1 MLSPQESKIQLEL
14 KIEPFEDKY
23 LINDCNNIDKE
34 TIKAEKQ
41 VKFTIEGKTND
52 KDALIKYNFQNK
64 ILFNVEEALSARNN
78 NKKKIIQLGRKRKDD
93 KTKGEHNKF
102 SDDNIRRK
110 CKHLILDSFVE
121 FINAKIKT
129 MYNGNIGKSIFKKEF
144 LTLNK
149 DQKFDSSI
157 ENNKNF
163 LNKTLG
169 DIYSDTISKR
179 FTNYLPQHNKNLIQN
194 LINEEDENKKNYF
207 KQIFDLT
214 FLQCLEHFNGANINE
229 LLEGMKCF
237 KDIQEKFNDDKEY
250 KDVLFHYIIN
260 FKEIINSKKSRKPRI
275 KKEISKN

>member
-129 MYNGNIGKSIFKKEF
+129 MYNGNIGKSIFKKDF